1 LISSSKAEPGL
12 YWRQLILT
20 VAMNVS
26 SSREA
31 ERVQISLTASGAPAP
46 AAAGRSWADSYYT
59 DPRLPE
65 RRPDRESGPPF
76 RRLREE
82 PGGRRRAAARS
93 VPAPRRITAGK
104 WGDHVADPDMV
115 LLARLQ
121 FAFTVAF
128 HIIFPAFTIGL
139 ASYLA
144 MLEGLWLK
152 TGRDVYLRLYRFW
165 IKIFAV
171 SFGMGV
177 VSGLVMSYQF
187 GTNWSLFSEL
197 TGNVLGPLLGYE
209 VLTAFFLE
217 ASFLGIML
225 FGWNKVGRKLHF
237 ASTCIVA
244 VGTVVSAFWILAANS
259 WMQTPAGYELRDG
272 VFHATDWLAVIFNP
286 SFPYRFSHMVL
297 AAYVTT
303 GTVVAAVASYHLL
316 RGSHRESATVMMKMA
331 VGFLAIFVPLQIIA
345 GHEHGLNVY
354 EHQPAKLAAIEAHW
368 ESYERDAPLYLVAMP
383 NEETESND
391 YALAIPK
398 IGSWIAAGASDNPI
412 QGLKEWAPEDR
423 PPVPIVFWSFRVM
436 VGLGM
441 VMLFIGLYG
450 TWAMWRGRLTEQR
463 WFQRLSMLS
472 APAGFIAI
480 ITGWIVAEV
489 GRQPYT
495 VYGLLRTV
503 DSVSPV
509 TASAVGTSLIVF
521 VFVYTIVFGAGLFY
535 ILQLVRR
542 GPGDTAEPPSAGKEE
557 PIIGLPLAMGRD
569 EPEPQS

>member
-1 LISSSKAEPGL
+1 
-12 YWRQLILT
+12 
-20 VAMNVS
+20 M
-26 SSREA
+26 
-31 ERVQISLTASGAPAP
+31 
-46 AAAGRSWADSYYT
+46 
-59 DPRLPE
+59 
-65 RRPDRESGPPF
+65 F
-76 RRLREE
+76 
-82 PGGRRRAAARS
+82 
-93 VPAPRRITAGK
+93 
-104 WGDHVADPDMV
+104 VADLDMV

-165 IKIFAV
+165 VKIFAV

-225 FGWNKVGRKLHF
+225 FGWNKVGPRLHF

-244 VGTVVSAFWILAANS
+244 VGTLMSAFWILAANS

-272 VFHATDWLAVIFNP
+272 VFYATDWIEVIFNP
-286 SFPYRFSHMVL
+286 SFPYRFFHMVL

-303 GTVVAAVASYHLL
+303 ATVVAAVAGYHLL
-316 RGSHRESATVMMKMA
+316 RGTREAPSKVMMNMA
-331 VGFLAIFVPLQIIA
+331 VGFLAIVVPLQIIA
-345 GHEHGLNVY
+345 GHEHGANVY
-354 EHQPAKLAAIEAHW
+354 EYQPIKLAAMEGHW
-368 ESYERDAPLYLVAMP
+368 ETYENNAPLVLWGFP

-391 YALAIPK
+391 FAFSVPK
-398 IGSWIAAGASDNPI
+398 IGSWIVTGSFDGAI
-412 QGLKEWAPEDR
+412 RGLKEWPAEER
-423 PPVPIVFWSFRVM
+423 PPVGWVFWSFRIM

-441 VMLFIGLYG
+441 IMLFNGLYG
-450 TWAMWRGRLTEQR
+450 AFSLWRGTLHEQR
-463 WFQRLSMLS
+463 WFHRLLMFS
-472 APAGFIAI
+472 APAGFVAI
-480 ITGWIVAEV
+480 ITGWITAEV
-489 GRQPYT
+489 GRQPWT
-495 VYGLLRTV
+495 VYGLLTTV

-509 TASAVGTSLIVF
+509 TASAVGTSLIAF
-521 VFVYTIVFGAGLFY
+521 VFVYTVVFGAGLHY
-535 ILQLVRR
+535 ILKLVRK
-542 GPGDTAEPPSAGKEE
+542 GPDRKLAPRALPPGEPVLGLALALDRKAPSDAE
-557 PIIGLPLAMGRD
+557 L
-569 EPEPQS
+569 EPQR